1 MYSITAKK
9 PSTSNSKLNKKHG
22 YYHVQPNYN
31 YVSEGRKRL
40 SESIVRMDG
49 SFYTPATGNTKFIR
63 HVSSHIGNSK
73 GMKIRYEFVPSTFYY
88 WGKLSN

>member
-22 YYHVQPNYN
+22 YYHVQSNYN
-31 YVSEGRKRL
+31 YVNEGRKHL

-63 HVSSHIGNSK
+63 QISSHIGNSK
-73 GMKIRYEFVPSTFYY
+73 GMAYVTFLY
-88 WGKLSN
+88 LLFID